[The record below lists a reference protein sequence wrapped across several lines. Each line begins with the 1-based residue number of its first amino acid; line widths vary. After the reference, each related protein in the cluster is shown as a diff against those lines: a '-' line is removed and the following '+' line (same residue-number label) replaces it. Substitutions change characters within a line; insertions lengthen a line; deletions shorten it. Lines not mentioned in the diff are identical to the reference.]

1 MHNRRNQNKKDLT
14 SLHGLGLLQRIT
26 RPKGVEANGHL
37 ILLEFE
43 KSIEEWLIA
52 EFSFIFIIFNI
63 IKNTICDNM
72 FMKLIRGKSHDL
84 HISCLL
90 VLNGTLC

>member
-52 EFSFIFIIFNI
+52 EFSRTLTIFNI
-63 IKNTICDNM
+63 IKNTICGKM
-72 FMKLIRGKSHDL
+72 CMKFIRGKSHDW

-90 VLNGTLC
+90 VHNGTLC